1 MLKRIS
7 LSSAL
12 MIGCASTL
20 YANGSVPGPLP
31 VAEALPVAA
40 KTVET
45 YVGLAGGMNFLTGSR
60 HETSTF
66 NNQRVNIPGSH
77 KLKSNRGVVDIS
89 FGAQYNLPNS
99 KFFLAFEPY
108 VSFSGFNSKTGSS
121 TPNASESRTIKSKY
135 AVGADFKTGYKF
147 TPVDSA
153 YLSLGAEARE
163 VSFNFKATGGNDK
176 TARRNLMGISYG
188 VGYERSFGKI
198 AVGVDFKHKIYN
210 NSSLSVTTDNGA
222 IIKTKI
228 KPQVFATMLTLKYKI

>member
-31 VAEALPVAA
+31 VTEEPPVAA

-45 YVGLAGGMNFLTGSR
+45 YVGLAGGMNFLRGSR

-66 NNQRVNIPGSH
+66 NNQRVNIPGSQ
-77 KLKSNRGVVDIS
+77 KLHSNKGAIDLS

-108 VSFSGFNSKTGSS
+108 ISFSGLYSKTGSS
-121 TPNASESRTIKSKY
+121 IPNASESRTIRSKY
-135 AVGADFKTGYKF
+135 AAGADFKTGYKF
-147 TPVDSA
+147 TPVDSG
-153 YLSLGAEARE
+153 YLSLGAEVRK
-163 VSFNFKATGGNDK
+163 VSFNFKATGGNDE
-176 TARRNLMGISYG
+176 TARKNLMGISYG
-188 VGYERSFGKI
+188 VGYERSFGNI
-198 AVGVDFKHKIYN
+198 SVGIDFKHKIYK
-210 NSSLSVTTDNGA
+210 NSSLSITTDNGA
-222 IIKTKI
+222 VIKTKV
-228 KPQVFATMLTLKYKI
+228 KPQVFATMLTMKYKI